1 LYLHA
6 AAAASSSAVGGVASV
21 NFGITSDRVG
31 TFGQVGAAVQFKVL
45 DIDLLGFVRGDLL
58 FGNSITGA
66 GLNIGLRKQ
75 F

>member
-1 LYLHA
+1 MQRRRLRLPLSA
-6 AAAASSSAVGGVASV
+6 APLLSTLASLRIASA
-21 NFGITSDRVG
+21 